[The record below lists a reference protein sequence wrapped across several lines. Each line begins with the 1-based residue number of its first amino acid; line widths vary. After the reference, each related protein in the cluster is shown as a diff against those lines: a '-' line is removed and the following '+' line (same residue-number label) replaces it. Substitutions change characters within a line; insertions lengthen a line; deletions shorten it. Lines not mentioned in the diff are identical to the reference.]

1 MALTALVRASGG
13 WGGAASTPRWLVTAC
28 SRTCAGTAARHR
40 NSYREGGKSAS
51 ERMFFGYRVSAEEAE
66 RGLEVF
72 WAMQNKLGPARRYP
86 SSKESHH
93 GSAVVSRP
101 PGSDWVTAR

>member
-1 MALTALVRASGG
+1 MG
-13 WGGAASTPRWLVTAC
+13 WRSINTSLAGNRMLQNLRRHCCLRLSWLSADY
-28 SRTCAGTAARHR
+28 ARHR

>member
-1 MALTALVRASGG
+1 
-13 WGGAASTPRWLVTAC
+13 
-28 SRTCAGTAARHR
+28 
-40 NSYREGGKSAS
+40 
-51 ERMFFGYRVSAEEAE
+51 MFFGYRVSAEEAE